1 MKSPSAHIA
10 ALTIANDRLV
20 RRNIELSL
28 TVAVLEEELRAVC
41 GVRQGTDEGRRL
53 RVN

>member
-1 MKSPSAHIA
+1 MSAQSKLA

-28 TVAVLEEELRAVC
+28 TVAVLEAELRAVC
-41 GVRQGTDEGRRL
+41 GVRQGTDEGHRV

>member
-1 MKSPSAHIA
+1 MTATAHIA

-28 TVAVLEEELRAVC
+28 TVAVLEAELREVC
-41 GVRQGTDEGRRL
+41 GVRLGIDEGRL
-53 RVN
+53 VRVN

>member
-1 MKSPSAHIA
+1 MSAQSKLA
-10 ALTIANDRLV
+10 ALTIANGRLT

-28 TVAVLEEELRAVC
+28 TVAVLEAELRAV
-41 GVRQGTDEGRRL
+41 QGTDEGRRL